1 MGKIKK
7 FLLKPKHRLKRQGG
21 FTLVEVLIGAILFSV
36 IAISGYNAFRGV
48 LTVVSTSRIN
58 IVAMDLANERFEV
71 IRNMPYS
78 KVGIPGGIPN
88 GVVNHVETFVR
99 NGIPFVATTTIRN
112 VDDPFDGTLGGS
124 PNDTSPADYRL
135 VEIEIDCPSCA
146 SFNPIFVNTH
156 VAPKNL
162 ETSSTN
168 GALFV
173 RVFDANGQPV
183 SDADVHIVNSQA
195 TSTITI
201 DDTTNTNG
209 MLQIVDAPPGV
220 NVYQITVSK
229 SGYTTDRTY
238 TPGAVGNPNPTKPHA
253 TVVVQQVTQISF
265 VIDRVSSLR
274 VVSQT
279 KFCTAVP
286 SVDFTLSGTKLI
298 GTPNVLKYSQNL
310 VTDGSGLKNISNME
324 WDTYSVTLTDPAYDL
339 VGMNPVYPLSIVPNN
354 AAEVKFVVAPRDRS
368 TLLVVVKDASA
379 QLPISD
385 ATVELSE
392 GGYDETLIT
401 DRGFFRQ
408 TDWSGG
414 GGQSTSTDATK
425 YFDASNITSSSPA
438 GEIKLSG
445 ALGIY
450 DSAGQIT
457 SSTFDTGSASNFHQ
471 LLWLPADQPA
481 GAGPTS
487 VRMQIATNNDATT
500 WNFLGPDGTSASYY
514 TSANSNINS
523 IHDGD
528 RFIRYKT
535 YLSTANSTSTP
546 NISDISFTFSS
557 ECTPPGQ
564 VAFTGLS
571 DETYTLSVSHDDY
584 QTYTVP
590 VTISNNSW
598 QQIEILLVP
607 N

>member
-7 FLLKPKHRLKRQGG
+7 FLGHRHHSQTQRG
-21 FTLVEVLIGAILFSV
+21 FTLVEVLVGAILFSV
-36 IAISGYNAFRGV
+36 IAVSGYNAFRGV
-48 LTVVSTSRIN
+48 LTVVSASRTN
-58 IVAMDLANERFEV
+58 IIAMDLANERFEV
-71 IRNMPYS
+71 IRNMPYA

-99 NGIPFVATTTIRN
+99 SGMSFVATTTIRN

-135 VEIEIDCPSCA
+135 VEIEIDCVTCA

-220 NVYQITVSK
+220 NAYQITVSK

-274 VVSQT
+274 IVSQT
-279 KFCTAVP
+279 KFCTAIP

-310 VTDGSGLKNISNME
+310 ATDGSGLKNLSNME
-324 WDTYSVTLTDPAYDL
+324 WDTYPVTFTDVTYDL
-339 VGMNPVYPLSIVPNN
+339 VGMNPIFPLSIAPNST
-354 AAEVKFVVAPRDRS
+354 AEVKFIVAPRDRS
-368 TLLVVVKDASA
+368 TLLVVVKDAAA

-385 ATVELSE
+385 ANVELSE
-392 GGYDETLIT
+392 GTYDETLIT
-401 DRGFFRQ
+401 NRGFFRQ

-425 YFDASNITSSSPA
+425 YMAASNITTSSPA
-438 GEIKLSG
+438 GEVKLSG
-445 ALGIY
+445 ASGTY
-450 DSAGQIT
+450 DPAGELT
-457 SSTFDTGSASNFHQ
+457 SSTFDTGSGSNFHQ
-471 LLWLPADQPA
+471 LLWLPADQPV
-481 GAGPTS
+481 GAGPES
-487 VRMQIATNNDATT
+487 VRMQIATNNDAST

-523 IHDGD
+523 VHDGD
-528 RFIRYKT
+528 QFIRYKM
-535 YLSTANSTSTP
+535 YLSSANGTSTP
-546 NISDISFTFSS
+546 NISDVSFTFSS

-564 VAFTGLS
+564 VAFMGVPA
-571 DETYTLSVSHDDY
+571 ETYTLSVSHDDY
-584 QTYTVP
+584 QTYTAP
-590 VTISNNSW
+590 VTIPNNSW
-598 QQIEILLVP
+598 QQVEVLLVP